1 MKPETILQ
9 SDVLDI
15 IFEDRN
21 KEYGAYKLRKN
32 YNLRILQAL
41 GGTFALAG
49 LFVILQSMRVSNDES
64 LNYVIPPYAELASV
78 EMEKDKPVEKKPEEE
93 KPRQQQK
100 PVPTIAHVTPVI
112 TDDPVERPMPTIN
125 DLDNSAISTITNN
138 VPSGNGGD
146 TFNPPG
152 DPGGSAQTFTPA
164 TDPGPADGGPLEYA
178 DVMPSFNG
186 DIVRYMLRYLRQPDD
201 LESGERIV
209 VRVRF
214 VVNEEGNISDIVV
227 VQSGRR
233 DLDEE
238 VVRVVKKMP
247 RWNPGKQGGRAVPV
261 FFNMPVTFVNNAE

>member
-21 KEYGAYKLRKN
+21 KDYGAYNLRKN
-32 YNLRILQAL
+32 YNQRILQAL
-41 GGTFALAG
+41 GGTLALVG
-49 LFVILQSMRVSNDES
+49 LFIALQSMRPDNDEKMA
-64 LNYVIPPYAELASV
+64 YVIPPYKELGSV
-78 EMEKDKPVEKKPEEE
+78 ELEKEKPAEKKPEEE
-93 KPRQQQK
+93 RLRQQK

-112 TDDPVERPMPTIN
+112 VDDPVVRDVPTT
-125 DLDNSAISTITNN
+125 DALSDRTISTTTND
-138 VPSGNGGD
+138 VPSGTGGD

-152 DPGGSAQTFTPA
+152 DPAGQTQTFTPA
-164 TDPGPADGGPLEYA
+164 PDPQPVDNSPLEHA

-201 LESGERIV
+201 LEEGERIV

-214 VVNEEGNISDIVV
+214 VVNEEGNISDIAV

-261 FFNMPVTFVNNAE
+261 FFNMPVTFVNNGE